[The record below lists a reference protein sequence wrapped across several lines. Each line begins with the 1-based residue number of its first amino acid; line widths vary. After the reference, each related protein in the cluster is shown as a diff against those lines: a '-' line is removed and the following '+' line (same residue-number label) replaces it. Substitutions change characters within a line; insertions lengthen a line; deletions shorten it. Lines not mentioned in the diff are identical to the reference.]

1 MTSIVGFLSLLLIG
15 AMTFPAFAQRGPAE
29 KYATGMNTPVAQMSS
44 ARDTAFHPYRVNY
57 WVSGPLI
64 GIGAVANFA
73 GFTRI
78 MNKPEISPLE
88 LQALNRDV
96 VNSFD
101 RWALR
106 QDPFERD
113 TYDDYAEYTIV
124 STVLM
129 PVLLLFE
136 PQIRRDWFDILAMY
150 LETMSFT
157 SMMYEWSFVGT
168 SFIDRFRPLTYYEQ
182 LPLEAR
188 ITGRN
193 RNSFYS
199 GHVASATAA
208 TFFMVKVYSDY
219 HPGMGKDK
227 FWLYGAATIPPLV
240 LGYFRV
246 RGLKHFPSDVFVG
259 IGIGALCGILV
270 PELHR
275 LRDRGLDVGM
285 FASPEGTGVR
295 VAWKPEW

>member
-1 MTSIVGFLSLLLIG
+1 MTSIAGYLTMVLIG
-15 AMTFPAFAQRGPAE
+15 AMSFPALAQRGPAE
-29 KYATGMNTPVAQMSS
+29 KTATGMNTPAVRMSS
-44 ARDTAFHPYRVNY
+44 TGDSALHPYHVNY
-57 WVSGPLI
+57 WVSGPLLAV
-64 GIGAVANFA
+64 GAAANFT

-88 LQALNRDV
+88 LQALNRDA

-106 QDPFERD
+106 QDPFERNS
-113 TYDDYAEYTIV
+113 YDDYAEYTIV

-136 PQIRRDWFDILAMY
+136 PQIRRDWLDILAMY
-150 LETMSFT
+150 LETMSLT
-157 SMMYEWSFVGT
+157 SMVYEWSFVGT
-168 SFIDRFRPLTYYEQ
+168 SFIDRFRPVTYYEQ
-182 LPLEAR
+182 LPLEER
-188 ITGRN
+188 NSGRY

-199 GHVASATAA
+199 GHVASAAAA

-219 HPGMGKDK
+219 HPGLGNDK
-227 FWLYGAATIPPLV
+227 YWLYGAATIPPLV

-246 RGLKHFPSDVFVG
+246 KGLKHFPSDVFVG
-259 IGIGALCGILV
+259 IGIGALCGVFV

-275 LRDRGLDVGM
+275 LRDRGLDVGL
-285 FASPEGTGVR
+285 FASPEGTGVK